1 MVGTGWAHQQAAPRG
16 RRQAPVVTEVWGG
29 KACLEGEGNPGSYGT
44 LAALWGVPH
53 LAHPVPAQPG
63 GVP

>member
-1 MVGTGWAHQQAAPRG
+1 M
-16 RRQAPVVTEVWGG
+16 VTEVWGG